1 MTCFSNVLD
10 VFRLLEKTNC
20 KKCDEKT
27 CLVFAAK
34 VFKGDRALSEC
45 PLLPDDVLEK
55 YHHEPRKRISRLE
68 QDQQARI
75 SDLKR
80 ELFKKDFSALAKKVG
95 GCFSQGKLTIRI
107 FGKPFSF
114 DRSGAFSSDI
124 HVNPWIVLPVL
135 GYLMSCKGVPLSGRW
150 VPFRE
155 LENGRERSAL
165 FVQGA
170 EKPLKKIADANPG
183 FFKDLLLIFNAEKV
197 ESFFQA
203 DIVFRLSPLP
213 RLPLLICYWK
223 PEEGLE
229 SDLQLFFDSTAV
241 ENSGIDTV
249 FGLGQGIARMFEKL
263 YITHGWI
270 N

>member
-1 MTCFSNVLD
+1 MTSFSNVLD

-27 CLVFAAK
+27 CLVFATK
-34 VFKGDRALSEC
+34 VFQGDRALDEC
-45 PLLPDDVLEK
+45 PLLPDAVLAK

-80 ELFKKDFSALAKKVG
+80 ELLKMDFSALAKKVG
-95 GCFSQGKLTIRI
+95 GRFSNGKLTIRI
-107 FGKPFSF
+107 LGKPFSI
-114 DRSGAFSSDI
+114 DGSGVFSSDI
-124 HVNPWIVLPVL
+124 HVNPWVVLAVL
-135 GYLMSCKGVPLSGRW
+135 GYLSSCKGVPLSGRW

-165 FVQGA
+165 FVHRA
-170 EKPLKKIADANPG
+170 EKPLKKIADANPDL
-183 FFKDLLLIFNAEKV
+183 FKDLIIIFDGKKV
-197 ESFFQA
+197 ERFFHA

-229 SDLQLFFDSTAV
+229 SDLQLFFDSTAI
-241 ENSGIDTV
+241 ENCGINTV
-249 FGLGQGIARMFEKL
+249 FGLGQGIARMFEKV
-263 YITHGWI
+263 YITHG
-270 N
+270 